1 VRVRADARRNRERI
15 QAAARDLVAAA
26 GVDATMEDIARRA
39 GVAVGTLYR
48 HFPAKEDL
56 LAAVVDDSVDQLA
69 GLAEAGLAQV
79 DAGAPPGPV
88 VRELF
93 RSVAARYA
101 DDRALKAAA
110 GRLGL
115 GADLGAHLAA
125 ELAAAG
131 PGSVVQRAMAAL
143 TTLLERAVAAGEM
156 RADVTL
162 DDVVMMLDGV
172 PGREVPEAMRA
183 RYVDIV
189 IAGLTART

>member
-1 VRVRADARRNRERI
+1 MAVRADAQRNRDRI
-15 QAAARDLVAAA
+15 LAAARDLVAEA
-26 GVDATMEDIARRA
+26 GVDATMEDIARQA

-56 LAAVVDDSVDQLA
+56 LAAVVDDSTDQLA
-69 GLAEAGLAQV
+69 ELTEAALAEV
-79 DAGAPPGPV
+79 ERGAAVGPV
-88 VRELF
+88 VTGLF
-93 RSVAARYA
+93 RTVASRYA

-110 GRLGL
+110 GRLGP
-115 GADLGAHLAA
+115 GADLGAHLDA
-125 ELAAAG
+125 ELAVAG
-131 PGSVVQRAMAAL
+131 PESVVRRAMEAL
-143 TTLLERAVAAGEM
+143 TTLLERSVTAGEL

-172 PGREVPEAMRA
+172 PGREVPAAMRE